1 MFLAPSRPPP
11 FLKHF
16 VRPPPPPPPRIVLSN
31 IVVEV
36 PIVFA
41 ENPHMLLGGE
51 LVDTQKLYFLFFFFV
66 FLISI
71 TGLSEGR
78 MQAYGWSL
86 PARYSTEGANNTK
99 GLVSVPVP
107 IYTRPLNINEPGMK
121 VCRSIIHKCIHYII
135 KFKYDT
141 NFSEFEFALYC
152 ELVLQLS
159 IISCNRTRNFLI
171 AGESFNHLGYIC
183 TAIC

>member
-1 MFLAPSRPPP
+1 M
-11 FLKHF
+11 
-16 VRPPPPPPPRIVLSN
+16 
-31 IVVEV
+31 
-36 PIVFA
+36 FA
-41 ENPHMLLGGE
+41 ENPFIMLLGGE
-51 LVDTQKLYFLFFFFV
+51 LLDTQNLYLLFFFV

-121 VCRSIIHKCIHYII
+121 VCRSITAHKRY
-135 KFKYDT
+135 Y
-141 NFSEFEFALYC
+141 SE
-152 ELVLQLS
+152 V
-159 IISCNRTRNFLI
+159 
-171 AGESFNHLGYIC
+171 
-183 TAIC
+183 